1 MREEDWKQKRVYTSE
16 QMETARQ
23 ALEAIRYGLDVRTA
37 LRRFPLPD
45 GFLAKHTLVAM
56 YRQLVEIGEWDED
69 PELLA
74 RIRMKPVRTL
84 SGVTTITVLTKPSP
98 CPGKCIFCP
107 TEADMPQ
114 SYLADEPG
122 AKRGVENAFD
132 PYRQV
137 SSRLQALHDVGHPT
151 DKIELLILG
160 GSWSAYPRGYQ
171 EWFVRRCF
179 DALNGVN
186 SEDNDPLLDLVQ
198 AHGLNVN
205 GEHRNVGLVV
215 ETRPDLI
222 TAEELKWYRRLGV
235 TKVQMGIQSLDDHIL
250 EINRRGHTVEQ
261 ALQASILLRAGGFK
275 TVMHWMPNLLGATLQ
290 SDKEDFAR
298 LWEPDGF
305 NPDELKIYP
314 CQLLRNS
321 ELFDYWQRGE
331 YHPYS
336 EEDLISLIA
345 NLKTSIPPYCR
356 VNRII
361 RDIPSQ
367 HVVAGN
373 RNTSLRQNVVQAM
386 QEQGTQCQC
395 IRCREIKNKIVD
407 YNDLQF
413 HDLTYRAANAE
424 EHFLSNDTPDDGLAG
439 YCRLS
444 LPDRNNI
451 LGIPE
456 LETAAIIR
464 EVHVYG
470 QSLEVGT
477 EKKGA
482 AQHIGI
488 GSRLITHAEKISKV
502 RGFAR
507 LAVIAA
513 VGTRGYYAAR
523 GFEPGELYMVK
534 NI

>member
-37 LRRFPLPD
+37 LRRYPLPD

-56 YRQLVEIGEWDED
+56 YRQLVEMGEWDED

-160 GSWSAYPRGYQ
+160 GSWSAYPRDYQ

-186 SEDNDPLLDLVQ
+186 SDDNDPLADLAQ

-222 TAEELKWYRRLGV
+222 TPEELKWYRRLGV

-250 EINRRGHTVEQ
+250 EINKRGHTVDQ

-290 SDKEDFAR
+290 SDREDFVR

-321 ELFDYWQRGE
+321 ELFNYWQRGE
-331 YHPYS
+331 YQPYS

-345 NLKTSIPPYCR
+345 ELKTIIPPYCR

-373 RNTSLRQNVVQAM
+373 RNTSLRQNVVLAM
-386 QEQGTQCQC
+386 QNQGTQCQC
-395 IRCREIKNKIVD
+395 IRCREIKNKVVD
-407 YNDLQF
+407 YNNLQL
-413 HDLTYRAANAE
+413 HDLTYKAAKAE
-424 EHFLSNDTPDDGLAG
+424 EHFLSFDTPDGGLAG

-444 LPDRNNI
+444 FPDQDNL
-451 LGIPE
+451 LGIPD

-488 GSRLITHAEKISKV
+488 GSRLIIHAEKISSD
-502 RGFAR
+502 RGFTR
-507 LAVIAA
+507 LVVIAA